1 MKKKI
6 IPIALLA
13 VLSLAATGCQKETI
27 EKPNVQIQQSISVRN
42 ITYTIDGVTFHQT
55 IRGEQNWLAF
65 IDWMSSL
72 AKEGHTVTFRDDNT
86 YNASQSSKERVVY
99 KTSDKDDANK
109 WCNNMIAQ
117 GYEVYMYFDEATGKY
132 ICIAIK

>member
-13 VLSLAATGCQKETI
+13 VLSLAATSCQKETI
-27 EKPNVQIQQSISVRN
+27 EKPSVQIQQSISVRN
-42 ITYTIDGVTFHQT
+42 ITYTIDGATFHQS

-72 AKEGHTVTFRDDNT
+72 AKEGHTVIFRNDNT
-86 YNASQSSKERVVY
+86 YNASQSSKERVEY
-99 KTSDKDDANK
+99 TTSDKDDANK

-117 GYEVYMYFDEATGKY
+117 GYEVHMYFDEATGKY

>member
-27 EKPNVQIQQSISVRN
+27 EKPNEQIQQSTSVRN
-42 ITYTIDGVTFHQT
+42 ITYTIDGATFHQT

-72 AKEGHTVTFRDDNT
+72 AKEGHTVTFRDDNI

-99 KTSDKDDANK
+99 KTSDKNDANK
-109 WCNNMIAQ
+109 WCNNMTDQ
-117 GYEVYMYFDEATGKY
+117 GYEVQMYFDEATGKY

>member
-13 VLSLAATGCQKETI
+13 VLSLAATSCQKETI
-27 EKPNVQIQQSISVRN
+27 EKPNEQIQQSTSVRN

-72 AKEGHTVTFRDDNT
+72 AKEGHTVIFRNDNT
-86 YNASQSSKERVVY
+86 YNACQSSKERVEY
-99 KTSDKDDANK
+99 TTSDKDDANK

-117 GYEVYMYFDEATGKY
+117 GYEVQMYFDDTTGKY

>member
-13 VLSLAATGCQKETI
+13 VLSLAATSCQKETI
-27 EKPNVQIQQSISVRN
+27 EKPSVQIQQSISVRN
-42 ITYTIDGVTFHQT
+42 ITYTIDGATFHQS

-72 AKEGHTVTFRDDNT
+72 AKEGHTVIFRNDNT
-86 YNASQSSKERVVY
+86 YNASQSSKERVEY
-99 KTSDKDDANK
+99 TTSDKDDANK

-117 GYEVYMYFDEATGKY
+117 GYEVQMYFDDTTGKY

>member
-13 VLSLAATGCQKETI
+13 VLSLAATSCQKETI
-27 EKPNVQIQQSISVRN
+27 EKPSVQIQQSISVRN
-42 ITYTIDGVTFHQT
+42 ITYTIDGATFHQS

-86 YNASQSSKERVVY
+86 YNASQSSKERVEY
-99 KTSDKDDANK
+99 TTNDKDDANK

-117 GYEVYMYFDEATGKY
+117 GYEVQMYFDERTGKY
-132 ICIAIK
+132 VCIAEK